1 MKTNRIVRLSLS
13 ILMLLPVALLA
24 QDRKDKIE
32 TMHIA
37 YLSQRL
43 NLTSAQ
49 AEKFWPI
56 YNEFRAEQDKLR
68 KERMDNMQTVRK
80 AGGIDSMSD
89 ADVQKLVNS
98 ETDIETKQL
107 EVRKE
112 YVVKF
117 QQAIPLRKVAKFF
130 VAEEEFKHYLL
141 NELKHRD
148 HDGRGRGDDD
158 GPPPPP
164 PGMN

>member
-1 MKTNRIVRLSLS
+1 MKTNRIARLSLLLVM
-13 ILMLLPVALLA
+13 LMPVALFA
-24 QDRKDKIE
+24 QNRKDKIE

-43 NLTSAQ
+43 DLTPSE

-56 YNEFRAEQDKLR
+56 YNEYRAEQDKLR
-68 KERMDNMQTVRK
+68 KERMDNMQTVRR

-89 ADVQKLVNS
+89 ADVQKIIN
-98 ETDIETKQL
+98 IETGIETQQL
-107 EVRKE
+107 ELRKD

-130 VAEEEFKHYLL
+130 VAEDEFKRFLL
-141 NELKHRD
+141 NQLKRRD
-148 HDGRGRGDDD
+148 RDGRGRGDDD
-158 GPPPPP
+158 GPPPP
-164 PGMN
+164 GMN

>member
-1 MKTNRIVRLSLS
+1 MKTNRIIRLSLS

-43 NLTSAQ
+43 NLTSAE

-89 ADVQKLVNS
+89 ADVQKLVNM
-98 ETDIETKQL
+98 ETEIETKQVEL
-107 EVRKE
+107 RKE

-130 VAEEEFKHYLL
+130 VAEEEFKRYLL
-141 NELKHRD
+141 NELKRRD
-148 HDGRGRGDDD
+148 RNGRGMGDDD
-158 GPPPPP
+158 GPPPGR
-164 PGMN
+164 GMN

>member
-1 MKTNRIVRLSLS
+1 MKTNRIAHLSLS

-98 ETDIETKQL
+98 ETEIETKQL
-107 EVRKE
+107 EVRK
-112 YVVKF
+112 
-117 QQAIPLRKVAKFF
+117 
-130 VAEEEFKHYLL
+130 
-141 NELKHRD
+141 
-148 HDGRGRGDDD
+148 
-158 GPPPPP
+158 
-164 PGMN
+164 

>member
-1 MKTNRIVRLSLS
+1 MKTNRIARLSLS

-43 NLTSAQ
+43 NLTTTE

-56 YNEFRAEQDKLR
+56 YNEFRTEQDKLR

-80 AGGIDSMSD
+80 SGGLDSMSD
-89 ADVQKLVNS
+89 ADVQKLVNM
-98 ETDIETKQL
+98 ETEIETKQL
-107 EVRKE
+107 ELRKE

-130 VAEEEFKHYLL
+130 VAEEEFKRYLL
-141 NELKHRD
+141 NELKRRD
-148 HDGRGRGDDD
+148 HNGRGMGDDD
-158 GPPPPP
+158 GPPSGR
-164 PGMN
+164 GMN

>member
-1 MKTNRIVRLSLS
+1 MKTNRIIRLSLS

-43 NLTSAQ
+43 NLTSAE

-68 KERMDNMQTVRK
+68 KERMDNMQHVRR
-80 AGGIDSMSD
+80 AGGIDSLSD
-89 ADVQKLVNS
+89 AEVQKLISS
-98 ETDIETKQL
+98 ETDIETKQV

-112 YVVKF
+112 YAVKF

-130 VAEEEFKHYLL
+130 VAEEEFKRYLL
-141 NELKHRD
+141 NELKRRD
-148 HDGRGRGDDD
+148 HEGKGRDEDG
-158 GPPPPP
+158 PPP